1 MLTIGQLA
9 KHCGVTV
16 RAVRHYHRI
25 GLLPEPGRD
34 ASGYR
39 RYGAKAVVSLFRIKV
54 LAEAGVPLVRVGQLL
69 EAGPAD
75 FAAAVADV
83 DLALRGQIAQ
93 LEQRRRQL
101 AGLAAG
107 DRLFVSGEVADLL
120 DQLAAV
126 GASERAIAV
135 EKDGWTLI
143 EALAPELASYLAKR
157 KRAALSDPE
166 FCRLYLACDHAWDL
180 DPGDDGL
187 EELAAS
193 IAEWLTKH
201 AEAAPGLLHGSSAA
215 RTTLVRQLLD
225 AEPSNSSPAWRRLQ
239 ELANGAFRGSA
250 CIDRPGR
257 PETRE
262 RHADE
267 RTLLQALTERRRPD
281 KCES

>member
-180 DPGDDGL
+180 RPWGRRARRARRLDRRVVDQTCRSCARSSPWLVSSPHHLGPPAIGRRAL
-187 EELAAS
+187 ELVTSLAAPS
-193 IAEWLTKH
+193 GAGKRRFSRLSLH
-201 AEAAPGLLHGSSAA
+201 RPPGPA
-215 RTTLVRQLLD
+215 RNARAT
-225 AEPSNSSPAWRRLQ
+225 
-239 ELANGAFRGSA
+239 
-250 CIDRPGR
+250 
-257 PETRE
+257 
-262 RHADE
+262 
-267 RTLLQALTERRRPD
+267 RRRKDPVA
-281 KCES
+281 STN